1 MDTLSTAGSTRS
13 NVEVIPRLGTAW
25 ARLDFVEILTAP
37 TAFVSISQVNS
48 LYDPE
53 GAQADELQWERGS
66 LEATV
71 KVATAA
77 RELGA
82 HFFWIGYDIFRDQ
95 YPQSPM
101 DASQYASW
109 VEPFA
114 DWSDE
119 KRRWDGDLP
128 PALRELV
135 QPEDQEFFELAL
147 QSSFIGTPLELHL
160 RRKAIRTLIL
170 TGCHLDWCIEGNAR
184 QARDL
189 GYMPIVVGDACA
201 CEREQDEPAAMR
213 RINNYFAPVMSSDR
227 VVELIGEATR
237 RKRNGAGDLMG

>member
-1 MDTLSTAGSTRS
+1 MSTAKIAEPTGSNTA
-13 NVEVIPRLGTAW
+13 VIPELGTAW
-25 ARLDFVEILTAP
+25 KYLDFVEILTGP

-53 GAQADELQWERGS
+53 GAQADERQWERGS
-66 LEATV
+66 LENTV

-82 HFFWIGYDIFRDQ
+82 HFFWIGYDIFRDE
-95 YPQSPM
+95 YFQSPM
-101 DASQYASW
+101 DASQYATW
-109 VEPFA
+109 TEPFA
-114 DWSDE
+114 DWSEE

-135 QPEDQEFFELAL
+135 RPGDQEFFELAL
-147 QSSFIGTPLELHL
+147 QSSFVGTPLELHL
-160 RRKAIRTLIL
+160 RRHGIRTLIL

-189 GYMPIVVGDACA
+189 GYMPIVVADACA

-213 RINNYFAPVMSSDR
+213 RINNYFAPVMSADR
-227 VVELIGEATR
+227 AVELIAEATE
-237 RKRNGAGDLMG
+237 RKGG